1 MSSGFLWAQVSTSI
15 NASNFQFNFSDL
27 SIHDQGH
34 FSENTQLPG
43 FNVSQRN
50 SRVRKVNIHPSQRT
64 VRALDL
70 NGVAELTVA
79 TGNATFATAGSY
91 TITYTA
97 TNDNDPA
104 GCITTETTMATV
116 AITVDPLVAN
126 LPSGITTNG
135 GVTNVVRVP
144 AGSIDPII
152 DMDATDPEGEVEG
165 TGDGDQ
171 LDWSI
176 SGSDQ
181 VLFDIDDDGLITF
194 NATPPPGM
202 SNIDVRVANSDGLT
216 DDTQNLSIMVFPDID
231 SDMGEVI
238 DSDDLDDDNDG
249 ILDSVEC
256 SMGPP
261 PARRSV
267 QSDAVFYTDN
277 CLQFFTVGNN
287 TNGQGFAESG
297 WEQTVTGLGGSIA
310 NDLNFT
316 STTFSNG
323 RVSVID
329 DAVANPATTITSTTI
344 GSFISGTTGS
354 ELLISPG
361 NALTEPDG
369 NIMHSATI
377 AFVQGDLDGDHS
389 F

>member
-1 MSSGFLWAQVSTSI
+1 
-15 NASNFQFNFSDL
+15 
-27 SIHDQGH
+27 
-34 FSENTQLPG
+34 
-43 FNVSQRN
+43 
-50 SRVRKVNIHPSQRT
+50 
-64 VRALDL
+64 
-70 NGVAELTVA
+70 
-79 TGNATFATAGSY
+79 
-91 TITYTA
+91 
-97 TNDNDPA
+97 
-104 GCITTETTMATV
+104 
-116 AITVDPLVAN
+116 
-126 LPSGITTNG
+126 
-135 GVTNVVRVP
+135 
-144 AGSIDPII
+144 
-152 DMDATDPEGEVEG
+152 
-165 TGDGDQ
+165 
-171 LDWSI
+171 
-176 SGSDQ
+176 
-181 VLFDIDDDGLITF
+181 
-194 NATPPPGM
+194 
-202 SNIDVRVANSDGLT
+202 LT